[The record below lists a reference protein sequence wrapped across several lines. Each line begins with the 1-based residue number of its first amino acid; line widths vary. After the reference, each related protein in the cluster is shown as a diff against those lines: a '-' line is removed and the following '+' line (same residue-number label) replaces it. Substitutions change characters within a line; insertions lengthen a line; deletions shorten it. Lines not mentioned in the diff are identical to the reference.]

1 MNIEDVMPRKTN
13 QRKTNTLSR
22 YLYTELKKK
31 NFEFINTE
39 NRFKTVS
46 TRHGM

>member
-13 QRKTNTLSR
+13 QRKTNTLSH
-22 YLYTELKKK
+22 YLYTELKK

-39 NRFKTVS
+39 NRFKIVS